1 MEFLGEIN
9 LALKYSRIQFL
20 MEFPVLLFIISKT
33 LLSYNLS
40 FTYTYLFSISI
51 SSSISLKS
59 ASYALSMQQSKC
71 QLGSH
76 NLYAL

>member
-9 LALKYSRIQFL
+9 LALKYSRIQF
-20 MEFPVLLFIISKT
+20 FNGISCIVIYNFKNSH
-33 LLSYNLS
+33 SYNLS
-40 FTYTYLFSISI
+40 FTHTYLLSISI
-51 SSSISLKS
+51 SYSISLKS
-59 ASYALSMQQSKC
+59 ASYALSMQQSKY

>member
-1 MEFLGEIN
+1 MEF
-9 LALKYSRIQFL
+9 S
-20 MEFPVLLFIISKT
+20 VLSFIISKT

-40 FTYTYLFSISI
+40 FTHTYLFSISI
-51 SSSISLKS
+51 YSSISLKN